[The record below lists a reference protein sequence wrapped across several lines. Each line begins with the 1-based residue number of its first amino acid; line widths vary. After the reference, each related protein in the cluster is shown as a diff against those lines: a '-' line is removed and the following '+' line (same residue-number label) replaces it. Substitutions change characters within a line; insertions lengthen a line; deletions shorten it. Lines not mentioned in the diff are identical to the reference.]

1 MPFRRGHLRYFVTVV
16 EEGQITRAAAKLH
29 IAQPAL
35 SQAIA
40 QLESELG
47 VPLLDR
53 HARGVTLT
61 SAGERFYEKA
71 RLAVEADTDAH
82 RTAQAMARSESGAVE
97 FGFLGAPPGLDSP
110 ASLAAFSDAY
120 PAIQI
125 RYRDLPFPS
134 TPTSSWLS
142 EVDVAV
148 CHRPPADP
156 SVWAEPL
163 RREPRVVLARS
174 DHPLAERHELAVKEV
189 IDEAFIGF
197 HPSVDPTWAGFWS
210 LDDHRGRPPQR
221 VTVDHATNP
230 QEVLASLA
238 ARHAITTVP
247 ASVARVIV
255 NVLPTMVALPLSDAT
270 PSHIML
276 VGHKGHRNPLVSTVV
291 SFARAQAG
299 VT

>member
-1 MPFRRGHLRYFVTVV
+1 MPFRRGHLRYFVAVV
-16 EEGQITRAAAKLH
+16 EEGQITRAAVKLH

-35 SQAIA
+35 SQAVG

-47 VPLLDR
+47 VQLLIR

-71 RLAVEADTDAH
+71 RLAVAADTDA
-82 RTAQAMARSESGAVE
+82 RETAQAMARSETGAVE
-97 FGFLGAPPGLDSP
+97 FGFLGAPPGIDSP
-110 ASLAAFSDAY
+110 ASLTAFSDAH

-148 CHRPPADP
+148 CHLPPADP
-156 SVWAEPL
+156 NVWVEPL

-174 DHPLAERHELAVKEV
+174 DHPLAGRHELSVQDV
-189 IDEAFIGF
+189 IDETFIGF
-197 HPSVDPTWAGFWS
+197 HPSVEPAWAGFWS
-210 LDDHRGRPPQR
+210 LDDHRGGPPQR
-221 VTVDHATNP
+221 VTVDRATNP

-238 ARHAITTVP
+238 ARHAITAVP
-247 ASVARVIV
+247 AAVARVIV
-255 NVLPTMVALPLSDAT
+255 SVLPTMVALPLRDAT
-270 PSHIML
+270 PSAIVL
-276 VGHKGHRNPLVSTVV
+276 VGHKGHRNPLVATVV
-291 SFARAQAG
+291 SFARAQGG
-299 VT
+299 VR

>member
-1 MPFRRGHLRYFVTVV
+1 VPFRRGHLRYFVTVV

-35 SQAIA
+35 SQAVA
-40 QLESELG
+40 QLESEVG
-47 VPLLDR
+47 VQLLNR

-71 RLAVEADTDAH
+71 RLAVAADADA
-82 RTAQAMARSESGAVE
+82 RQTAQAMARSETGTVE

-110 ASLAAFSDAY
+110 ASLAAFSQAY

-142 EVDVAV
+142 EVDVAA

-156 SVWAEPL
+156 HVWAKLL
-163 RREPRVVLARS
+163 RSEPRVVLARR
-174 DHPLAERHELAVKEV
+174 DHPLAGRDDLSVQDV
-189 IDEAFIGF
+189 LDETFIGL
-197 HPSVDPTWAGFWS
+197 HPSVEQAWAGFWS
-210 LDDHRGRPPQR
+210 LDDHRGGPPER
-221 VTVDHATNP
+221 VTVDRAVNP
-230 QEVLASLA
+230 QEVLASLT

-247 ASVARVIV
+247 ASVAGVIV
-255 NVLPTMVALPLSDAT
+255 NVLPTMTALSLSDAA
-270 PSHIML
+270 PSDIML
-276 VGHKGHRNPLVSTVV
+276 VGHKGHSNPLVATLVA
-291 SFARAQAG
+291 FARAQDG
-299 VT
+299 LS

>member
-16 EEGQITRAAAKLH
+16 EEGQITRAATKLH

-35 SQAIA
+35 SQAVA

-47 VPLLDR
+47 VQLLIR

-71 RLAVEADTDAH
+71 RLAVAADADA
-82 RTAQAMARSESGAVE
+82 RETAQAMARSETGAVE
-97 FGFLGAPPGLDSP
+97 FGFLGAPPGVDNP
-110 ASLAAFSDAY
+110 ASLAAFAHAY

-148 CHRPPADP
+148 CHLPPSDP
-156 SVWAEPL
+156 NVWVEPL

-174 DHPLAERHELAVKEV
+174 DHPLAGRHELSVQDV
-189 IDEAFIGF
+189 IDETFIGF
-197 HPSVDPTWAGFWS
+197 HPSVEPAWAGFWS
-210 LDDHRGRPPQR
+210 LDDYRGGPPQR
-221 VTVDHATNP
+221 VTVDRATNP

-255 NVLPTMVALPLSDAT
+255 NVLPTMVALPLRDAT
-270 PSHIML
+270 PSAIVL
-276 VGHKGHRNPLVSTVV
+276 VGHKGNRNPLVATVV
-291 SFARAQAG
+291 SFARAHAG
-299 VT
+299 VS